1 MTDRLARGRR
11 ARRVPLVCAALALSA
26 ALAACG
32 TGAGAQDD
40 GPVEIRFSWWGNDNR
55 HATTEK
61 ILDLFEQQHPGIT
74 VQGEYTD
81 WGGYWDKLATTTAAG
96 DAPDVM
102 TQEERY
108 LREYGARG
116 GLVNLHD
123 HAATIDT
130 AAIDPSVARAGEL
143 DGELYG
149 IPTGIVAA
157 AILADPAVF
166 AQAGVPM
173 PDDDTWTWEEYARIA
188 NAITAGSPEG
198 TYGAQ
203 DYGFTE
209 IGSAV
214 YARQRGE
221 ELYTADGRLG
231 FSAQTLADWWQLAA
245 DMRAAGGNPP
255 ASRSVEI
262 NADTTQSLM
271 ATGTGGMGVWWTS
284 QLGATEERSG
294 RQLELL
300 RMPGETAGERT
311 GMYFKPSMYY
321 SISAT
326 SEHPEEAALLVDF
339 LLNDVEAGK
348 LMLSD
353 RGLPANTEVRAA
365 LDEHFTDADRRAAQ
379 FLAAVA
385 PTLQEGVNAPPVGAG
400 EVAAIFARFNEQV
413 LFDRLTPLAAAEAF
427 IAEVDGVIG

>member
-1 MTDRLARGRR
+1 MIDRKVRPVSLA
-11 ARRVPLVCAALALSA
+11 CAALALSA

-32 TGAGAQDD
+32 TGAGSQDD
-40 GPVEIRFSWWGNDNR
+40 GPVELRFSWWGNDNR
-55 HATTEK
+55 HATTEQ
-61 ILDLFEQQHPGIT
+61 ILDLFEQKHPGIT

-96 DAPDVM
+96 DTPDVM

-108 LREYGARG
+108 LREYGSRG
-116 GLVNLHD
+116 SLANLD
-123 HAATIDT
+123 DLAGSIDT
-130 AAIDPSVARAGEL
+130 SALDPSVARAGEL
-143 DGELYG
+143 DGQLFG
-149 IPTGIVAA
+149 LPTGIVAA

-166 AQAGVPM
+166 AHAGVPM
-173 PDDDTWTWEEYARIA
+173 PDDATWSWDDYAQVA

-209 IGSAV
+209 VGFAV
-214 YARQRGE
+214 FARQRGE
-221 ELYTADGRLG
+221 ELYTADGGLG
-231 FSAQTLADWWQLAA
+231 FSPETLAQWWQRAA

-300 RMPGETAGERT
+300 RMPGETTGERT
-311 GMYFKPSMYY
+311 GTYFKPSMYY
-321 SISAT
+321 AISADT
-326 SEHPEEAALLVDF
+326 EHPEEAALLVDF
-339 LLNDVEAGK
+339 LLNDVDSGR

-353 RGLPANTEVRAA
+353 RGLPANTDVRAA
-365 LDEHFTDADRRAAQ
+365 LDAHFTDADRRAAQ
-379 FLAAVA
+379 FLTEVG
-385 PTLQEGVNAPPVGAG
+385 PTVQDGMNAPPIGAG
-400 EVAAIFARFNEQV
+400 EVAEIFARLNEQV
-413 LFDRLTPLAAAEAF
+413 LFGRLDPRQAAEGF
-427 IAEVDGVIG
+427 MAEVEGVIG